1 MTASDQRRAAS
12 PIVEEVLK
20 DLAAEGAAVESLVAH
35 LDESGW
41 RTMTPAEGWDIATTI
56 AHLLWTDENSVHAID
71 GTLLL
76 NGPADKD
83 AWDAVVMKAF
93 ADPTGFVDTEAYALA
108 KELTGAEL
116 LARWQTSRSVLEE
129 KLRTVPDGQK
139 LMWFGPPMSAAS
151 MATARLME
159 TWAHGLDI
167 ANALGV
173 TVAPTNRIRHVAS
186 IGVRTRNFA
195 FANNELPAPAEE
207 FRVDLVGPEEDVWSW
222 GPEDAKQTV
231 TGSAYDFARLVTQRL
246 HRDDTDL
253 VAYGA
258 DAETW
263 LEIAQCFAGPA
274 GGGREPQHTQ
284 GERA

>member
-1 MTASDQRRAAS
+1 MT
-12 PIVEEVLK
+12 IVDEVIT
-20 DLAAEGAAVESLVAH
+20 DLTGEGAAVEALVAD
-35 LDESGW
+35 LTEDGW

-83 AWDAVVMKAF
+83 AWDAVVMKAL

-116 LARWQTSRSVLEE
+116 LGRWRTSRTTLEA

-139 LMWFGPPMSAAS
+139 IMWFGPPMSAAS

-167 ANALGV
+167 ADALGV
-173 TVAPTNRIRHVAS
+173 AVVPTDRIRHVAS

-195 FANNELPAPAEE
+195 FATNDLPAPVEE
-207 FRVDLVGPEEDVWSW
+207 FRVDLVGPDEDVWSW

-231 TGSAYDFARLVTQRL
+231 TGSAYDFARLVTQRI

-258 DAETW
+258 DVEKW

-274 GGGREPQHTQ
+274 GAGRDAQAKQ
-284 GERA
+284 GESA

>member
-1 MTASDQRRAAS
+1 MS
-12 PIVEEVLK
+12 IVDEVLT
-20 DLAAEGAAVESLVAH
+20 DLTAEGTAVEALVAD
-35 LDESGW
+35 LSESDW
-41 RTMTPAEGWDIATTI
+41 RRPTPAEGWDIATTI

-71 GTLLL
+71 GTLLR

-93 ADPTGFVDTEAYALA
+93 ADPTGFVDTEALALA
-108 KELTGAEL
+108 NELTGAEL
-116 LARWQTSRSVLEE
+116 LARWRTSRADLEA

-139 LMWFGPPMSAAS
+139 IMWFGPPMSAAS

-167 ANALGV
+167 ADALGV
-173 TVAPTNRIRHVAS
+173 TVAPTDRIRHVAS

-195 FANNELPAPAEE
+195 FANNGLPAPVGE
-207 FRVDLVGPEEDVWSW
+207 FRVDLVGPDEDVWSW

-231 TGSAYDFARLVTQRL
+231 TGTAYDFARLVTQRL

-253 VAYGA
+253 VAVGA
-258 DAETW
+258 DAEQW
-263 LEIAQCFAGPA
+263 LQIAQCFAGPA
-274 GGGREPQHTQ
+274 GGGRPAQ
-284 GERA
+284 GDNA